1 MDTLVNKF
9 QIIVINNCCFFSF
22 LFFHVREG
30 DYDEFLCHLQ
40 GLCDLYQLSHD
51 T

>member
-1 MDTLVNKF
+1 MGTLVNKF
-9 QIIVINNCCFFSF
+9 QIIVINNCCFFV
-22 LFFHVREG
+22 LVFHFREG